1 MSGTCFFIG
10 HREAGEEVL
19 PALTQAVERQ
29 IIQYGVTDFM
39 AGHYGGFD
47 RMAALTVQR
56 AKEKHPGVTLTLL
69 LPYHPFDRPIQMPE
83 GFDGTYYP
91 PGMERVPKR
100 LAIVRAN
107 RYLVDHSDCL
117 IAYAWH
123 PASNAREL
131 LEYARRREQRGL
143 LRVENLAD
151 FVRIPTVPSETVA
164 FPPVLW

>member
-107 RYLVDHSDCL
+107 RYLVDHAAKIIGVYDGQPNGGTWQTL
-117 IAYAWH
+117 HYAKE
-123 PASNAREL
+123 RGREMEL
-131 LEYARRREQRGL
+131 LLPE
-143 LRVENLAD
+143 
-151 FVRIPTVPSETVA
+151 
-164 FPPVLW
+164 